1 MGLLNQKKRVN
12 LGEGEW
18 VDVRPLSLAALRRL
32 RSEVAGVQASNDEE
46 SREEAQGFA
55 MTQKALELCIVA
67 WSDEAPVNAENIGEL
82 PYELT
87 FTIAAEIGLGE
98 KERPL
103 ATGPSSTDTSEV

>member
-1 MGLLNQKKRVN
+1 MGLLNQKKRVD

-18 VDVRPLSLAALRRL
+18 VEVRPLSLIALRRL
-32 RSEVAGVQASNDEE
+32 RAEVASVQASSDDE

-55 MTQKALELCIVA
+55 MTQMALEQCIVA
-67 WSDEAPVNAENIGEL
+67 WSDEAPLNPENVSQL

-87 FTIAAEIGLGE
+87 FKIAAEIGLGE

-103 ATGPSSTDTSEV
+103 ATGPASTDTSEA

>member
-1 MGLLNQKKRVN
+1 MGLLNQKKRVD

-18 VDVRPLSLAALRRL
+18 VEVRPLSLAALRRL
-32 RSEVAGVQASNDEE
+32 RTEVASVQPGNEDE

-55 MTQKALELCIVA
+55 MTQMALEQCIVA
-67 WSDEAPVNAENIGEL
+67 WSDEAQVSPEAIGQL

-87 FTIAAEIGLGE
+87 FQIAAEIGLGE

-103 ATGPSSTDTSEV
+103 ATGQPSTATSEA

>member
-1 MGLLNQKKRVN
+1 MGLLNQKKRVD

-18 VDVRPLSLAALRRL
+18 VEVRPLSLVALQRL
-32 RSEVAGVQASNDEE
+32 RVEVASIQAINDEE

-67 WSDEAPVNAENIGEL
+67 WSDEAPVTPENISQL
-82 PYELT
+82 PYEMT
-87 FTIAAEIGLGE
+87 FKIAAEVGLGE

-103 ATGPSSTDTSEV
+103 ASGPSSTATSEE

>member
-12 LGEGEW
+12 LDEGEW

-32 RSEVAGVQASNDEE
+32 RSEVASVQPSGEDE

-55 MTQKALELCIVA
+55 MTQSALEQCIVA
-67 WSDEAPVNAENIGEL
+67 WSDEAPVNPENIGQL

-87 FTIAAEIGLGE
+87 FKIAAAIGLGE
-98 KERPL
+98 AERPL
-103 ATGPSSTDTSEV
+103 ATGPASTDTSEV